1 MTHRSRPRVH
11 LLTGGP
17 DWEQR
22 RATVKPVPF
31 SRRQKEARKPLLA
44 LMQDLCAAIER
55 GDWAS
60 ARAAR
65 SAAWGE
71 VNRLADNL
79 TTEERKQLWRDK
91 RRIVAGEARDRA
103 RRAGRG

>member
-1 MTHRSRPRVH
+1 MVHRSRPRVH

-22 RATVKPVPF
+22 RATVKSVPF
-31 SRRQKEARKPLLA
+31 TKRQKEARKPLLA
-44 LMQDLCAAIER
+44 LMEELREAVER

-79 TTEERKQLWRDK
+79 TTEERKQLWRYK

-103 RRAGRG
+103 RRASQG

>member
-1 MTHRSRPRVH
+1 MTHRSRPCVH

-22 RATVKPVPF
+22 QATVKSVSF
-31 SRRQKEARKPLLA
+31 SRRQREARKPLLV
-44 LMQDLCAAIER
+44 LMEELREAVER

-79 TTEERKQLWRDK
+79 TTEERKHLWRYK
-91 RRIVAGEARDRA
+91 RRIVAGEVRDHA

>member
-17 DWEQR
+17 NWEQR
-22 RATVKPVPF
+22 QAPAKSVPF
-31 SRRQKEARKPLLA
+31 SRRQREARKPLLR
-44 LMQDLCAAIER
+44 LMEDLREAVER

-79 TTEERKQLWRDK
+79 TTEERKQLWQYK
-91 RRIVAGEARDRA
+91 RRIVAGEVRDRA

>member
-22 RATVKPVPF
+22 QATVKSVPF

-44 LMQDLCAAIER
+44 LFSLSGPPMGKD
-55 GDWAS
+55 
-60 ARAAR
+60 
-65 SAAWGE
+65 
-71 VNRLADNL
+71 
-79 TTEERKQLWRDK
+79 
-91 RRIVAGEARDRA
+91 EARRWLSLYLRQVA
-103 RRAGRG
+103 EGRPPWIQECRRER